1 MYDKTFDLG
10 SGWLAPLN
18 PVSNDDD
25 DEDED
30 DHEENPVTTPASSY
44 LNDSKSILKQFLTK
58 LYLSSFNYPLQ
69 TNGQLFRRSI

>member
-10 SGWLAPLN
+10 NGWLAPLN
-18 PVSNDDD
+18 PLSKD

-30 DHEENPVTTPASSY
+30 DHEENPVTAPASSY
-44 LNDSKSILKQFLTK
+44 LNDSESILKQFLTK

-69 TNGQLFRRSI
+69 TNGQLFRCTN